1 MRAVRSSRHDQRR
14 LRKTRVELDDNSQMH
29 GPVRCHESQLIVV
42 RVGHEP
48 SQRRARAAFAA

>member
-29 GPVRCHESQLIVV
+29 VRSGQITDVM
-42 RVGHEP
+42 RVN
-48 SQRRARAAFAA
+48 